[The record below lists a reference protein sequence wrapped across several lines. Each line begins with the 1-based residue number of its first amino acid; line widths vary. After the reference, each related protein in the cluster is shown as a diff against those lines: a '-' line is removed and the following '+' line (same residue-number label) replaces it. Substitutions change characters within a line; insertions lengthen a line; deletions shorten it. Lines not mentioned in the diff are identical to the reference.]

1 MSGTSALG
9 RWESYWQL
17 LLWTPHQCSLT
28 LLGRSQEPA
37 WTAVRKML
45 REGSIAA
52 VYIWARPL
60 WSSCLAPPAEP
71 RPPGGPDQR
80 LVGVSPPWTQ
90 QWANSRIGQQQLNH
104 FRRKFAIHGRNIHKA
119 VPRNQWEGLCK
130 WYVKNWSSYRA
141 KRKATLIN
149 LVCTKKKYLNQ
160 GCLTFCS
167 VTWSIFEES
176 KVSFG
181 IVITWAVEKW

>member
-52 VYIWARPL
+52 VLWTRPL
-60 WSSCLAPPAEP
+60 WSPCPAPPAEP

-80 LVGVSPPWTQ
+80 LVRVSPPWTQ

-119 VPRNQWEGLCK
+119 VSIYQETNEKVCVSGTSKIDQVTEQNVRQPWFRYYLDKPCMYQKKISKSRLPHVLLC
-130 WYVKNWSSYRA
+130 N
-141 KRKATLIN
+141 LIN
-149 LVCTKKKYLNQ
+149 FWGK
-160 GCLTFCS
+160 
-167 VTWSIFEES
+167 
-176 KVSFG
+176 
-181 IVITWAVEKW
+181 